1 MNLTFYDDEE
11 IEENENLEE
20 DQSEEDE
27 LAEGEQDENDAES
40 DTNES
45 ENQSEETDDSSS
57 KGTMKGNRHLHG
69 NRQKQI
75 KKINDMMKKQST
87 NKKGKKSS
95 SRPSKGQRKYIRQQK
110 QNNRRE
116 GIESPNKKPGKSK
129 GGGAAAQKRN
139 LRNQQHERRM
149 NPPPKRVDTRTAE
162 EKAEAQRQRSAKKH
176 QELSRK
182 ANDSN
187 KKATNTT
194 VKAGA
199 KSGAKAGASATGA
212 GTGAAA
218 GGAGAAGGP
227 ACGIILLIV
236 IIIFL
241 LMGIVSFFQNMP
253 DMILGKMYEWFN
265 AKLDRW
271 RIAFGSDPGDEGMV
285 SDADMVDTA
294 NYIMDM
300 GYDLK
305 GYGFLAEVE
314 TEEDREN
321 NITKQET
328 YYTFLFYDPGEWGPF
343 QTNFMIQYD
352 GNQVWTFG
360 ADLNPNNFA
369 VKYIGL
375 GENIDEQKNIISTGA
390 MDDKGWIGH
399 NAEITVRV
407 TKKGDNVE
415 YTKVLQREISGF
427 TLDDSTGIIT
437 YEVGKAEYV
446 DSDFIRAYLATDNRT
461 YMFNDGKT
469 LNWFQQLFHGLFSS
483 EAFTKSVHGLIN
495 IDTEMVEAI
504 ESDSGGENNDN
515 TEDYDGEIHLVRDE
529 KKLYIP
535 AGKEVEEYEPD
546 YIYDLNGWAG
556 KYGKP
561 LEFLL
566 TLHLATMAPDFTYA
580 VAIGDERLDTKVNIK
595 FFQTSYSRR
604 LLLNGED
611 AEGAYR
617 EKVKEGLNQITIET
631 LFNAGATPNIEDDDD
646 EIETEDG
653 ANEVETDEIYSFES
667 KTGLIYVNIINK
679 DTGEVLKRLSTS
691 EVIIDGEIIDSVR
704 LEEIKHEI
712 LEAFSQYDIA
722 KEFALWEG
730 MGAVL
735 NEAVLEGILEKQ
747 DSIYNAVIQSLPKDE
762 YDNLITLIF
771 RYELV
776 RKYNAEHANLTMY
789 IPYIKSVDDHWYRD
803 LEFKDPE
810 AMQGYIVKIDE
821 PGAAPYV
828 ENIDDLKKILATY
841 SNKQGAS
848 NLVGAADAF
857 MQIQNEYGI
866 NALFAASVAI
876 KESSAGTDWD
886 LIDSSTHN
894 WMSTQGS
901 RGGGYKDK
909 NGTTWNRFSSFSE
922 ATLAFGE
929 LISGESNGNYFGK
942 GYYSVGDIAIK
953 GQYCVPPEGWIKGV
967 CDQMETFLNRAVN
980 ELGITLINE
989 ENIYSGINNLQDTQ
1003 NSGDQS
1009 AYEIVSGYSAEV
1021 GLVANELLDYFAVYD
1036 GEVRLDRNGEGVLTV
1051 KKTQA
1056 ADLKQVREPIQYD
1069 NSAVIK
1075 ELLGVVDTRVIKK
1088 YTDGETVDVEDE
1100 DQLAVFEAKVA
1111 EKAKYYIYNGTGIN
1125 EGEKRQISPTKNS
1138 LTAMS
1143 ILESTKTE
1151 DAEHLLK
1158 NLRELFND
1166 IGFELEDSS
1175 EEQATKYEKNTSLQW
1190 IFQRYIPS
1198 YEWPSQEETPKTE
1211 DNEEGSRYI
1220 YKVTAKREGDTENTT
1235 NTDEDT
1241 DDSSINE
1248 ATDDITEPDDTTDT
1262 NTPTT
1267 DTDNE
1272 TTDTED
1278 AEDTEDTEET
1288 VYGFEGGDILVAPGN
1303 CVIKKIGEDYLTIQF
1318 RNVIKHEIYTKRTWN
1333 GSEYVMTEV
1342 STKDMTE
1349 TELEEY
1355 KAKKREE
1362 LGLAD
1367 DIDPLWDPEV
1377 NGTTLTIFGLE
1388 VDSNLK
1394 VDETTIIEAGTP
1406 IGKTKKGVDIGL
1418 LFRRQDLTA
1427 SDADNED
1434 ATENIPSEEDENE
1447 DGEKKL
1453 AYLSVP
1459 RYIYPPEK
1467 ATVIFDMSKLQGEA
1481 LEVWNDYSAE
1491 ITEMAI
1497 RYGLDPY
1504 AIVAVICV
1512 ESSGRIDLWNSNWQE
1527 IGKVAFGLM
1536 QCHVK
1541 YHAVPNKGLVDVD
1554 GNRVVKDCSPN
1565 AMKGNASLQ
1574 IECGC
1579 NVLRSYIFYPWP
1591 DGNWFR
1597 GLGSYNK
1604 GPSGI
1609 KNPSTQENFRNGY
1622 WSKFKEDFWGGDE
1635 TWAIKKE
1642 GNSYY
1647 QIFTN
1652 VNTGEIS
1659 GTVEV
1664 AWPPTGSNTLLNG
1677 DIIGIAKPLIEY
1689 IYSNGTTYKQTTQ
1702 NITKWSQAYHS
1713 NSKAPFS
1720 YTDCSTFVTWV
1731 AYEYTKL
1738 DIFKE
1743 SKYSGWW
1750 MNNATNSKYNGVIWD
1765 VVSKNNVQPGDILV
1779 RQGHVE
1785 IYAGNGKAYSCGGV
1799 KINGIHYATGPGTKK
1814 CSLNTF
1820 TYVIRM
1826 R

>member
-1 MNLTFYDDEE
+1 MTFYDDEE

-87 NKKGKKSS
+87 NKKGKESS

-187 KKATNTT
+187 KKVANTT
-194 VKAGA
+194 VKAGT
-199 KSGAKAGASATGA
+199 KAGASAAGA

-218 GGAGAAGGP
+218 GGAGAAMGP
-227 ACGIILLIV
+227 CCGIVLLIA

-241 LMGIVSFFQNMP
+241 IMGIVSFFQNMP
-253 DMILGKMYEWFN
+253 DMILGKIYEWFDTV
-265 AKLDRW
+265 AGTTKIVFGADPAGV
-271 RIAFGSDPGDEGMV
+271 IA
-285 SDADMVDTA
+285 DANLEDAA
-294 NYIMDM
+294 NYVSDM
-300 GYDLK
+300 GYDLT
-305 GYGFLAEVE
+305 GYGFLAKRE
-314 TEEDREN
+314 TEEDIQN
-321 NITKQET
+321 NVQKKES
-328 YYTFLFYDPGEWGPF
+328 YYTFIFRNMEQANHIVQYNGDIVWTSSPGE
-343 QTNFMIQYD
+343 
-352 GNQVWTFG
+352 
-360 ADLNPNNFA
+360 
-369 VKYIGL
+369 KHIGL
-375 GENIDEQKNIISTGA
+375 GETIDEQVAIIENARDTILWLWEKVGTG
-390 MDDKGWIGH
+390 
-399 NAEITVRV
+399 EITVRR
-407 TKKGDNVE
+407 VE
-415 YTKVLQREISGF
+415 YMDANGQRIGEPEYKRVLEREITFDEADVDERG
-427 TLDDSTGIIT
+427 LIT
-437 YEVGKAEYV
+437 NYEVGEVKWI
-446 DSDFIRAYLATDNRT
+446 DSEFLRAYLMSDYRT
-461 YMFNDGKT
+461 YMFYDGKSM
-469 LNWFQQLFHGLFSS
+469 NWFDRVIAGLTSD
-483 EAFTKSVHGLIN
+483 EALYTESANGLIN
-495 IDTEMVEAI
+495 IDTKIVESVEGDSEEDNNI
-504 ESDSGGENNDN
+504 EN
-515 TEDYDGEIHLVRDE
+515 YDGDIHLVRDE
-529 KKLYIP
+529 KKLYISP
-535 AGKEVEEYEPD
+535 GKEVEEYEPE
-546 YIYDLNGWAG
+546 YIYDLSGWAG

-561 LEFLL
+561 LEFSL
-566 TLHLATMAPDFTYA
+566 TLHLATMSPDFTYA
-580 VAIGDERLDTKVNIK
+580 VAIGDERLATKVNIK
-595 FFQTSYSRR
+595 FYQTKYSRR
-604 LLLNGED
+604 LLKDGQD
-611 AEGAYR
+611 AEEY
-617 EKVKEGLNQITIET
+617 
-631 LFNAGATPNIEDDDD
+631 
-646 EIETEDG
+646 
-653 ANEVETDEIYSFES
+653 Y
-667 KTGLIYVNIINK
+667 YNIIVEKKNRIENMIKTFEKLINITNNATTMTEEEKDEWRQVHAEYFSNK
-679 DTGEVLKRLSTS
+679 VSMTVEVT
-691 EVIIDGEIIDSVR
+691 D
-704 LEEIKHEI
+704 LEESNQFCENLYEI
-712 LEAFSQYDIA
+712 LDNVDDFLASVE
-722 KEFALWEG
+722 
-730 MGAVL
+730 
-735 NEAVLEGILEKQ
+735 
-747 DSIYNAVIQSLPKDE
+747 KDE
-762 YDNLITLIF
+762 YTPSSNPGYSDVEELSTDFFENI
-771 RYELV
+771 YEDMQKLNSV
-776 RKYNAEHANLTMY
+776 IWYNSEHANLSLY

-803 LEFKDPE
+803 LDFKDPE

-841 SNKQGAS
+841 SDAQGAS

-876 KESSAGTDWD
+876 KESGAGTSWD

-929 LISGESNGNYFGK
+929 LISGESSGNYFGK

-953 GQYCVPPEGWIKGV
+953 GKYCVPPEGWIKGV
-967 CDQMETFLNRAVN
+967 CNQMETFLNRAVD

-989 ENIYSGINNLQDTQ
+989 ENIDSGLDNLQGTQ
-1003 NSGDQS
+1003 NSGEQS

-1021 GLVANELLDYFAVYD
+1021 GLTD
-1036 GEVRLDRNGEGVLTV
+1036 GELDEYNLDSGEGYTVLR
-1051 KKTQA
+1051 TQA
-1056 ADLKQVREPIQYD
+1056 EDLRQVREPIQYD

-1075 ELLGVVDTRVIKK
+1075 ELLGVVDTRIIKK
-1088 YTDGETVDVEDE
+1088 YTDGETVDVENE

-1111 EKAKYYIYNGTGIN
+1111 EKAKYYIYNGTGMN

-1241 DDSSINE
+1241 DDSSIND
-1248 ATDDITEPDDTTDT
+1248 ATDDTTDT
-1262 NTPTT
+1262 NSPTT
-1267 DTDNE
+1267 GTDD

-1278 AEDTEDTEET
+1278 AEETEET

-1333 GSEYVMTEV
+1333 GSEYVMTEI

-1362 LGLAD
+1362 LGLSD

-1394 VDETTIIEAGTP
+1394 VDDTTIIEAGTQ

-1418 LFRRQDLTA
+1418 LLRGQDLTA

-1467 ATVIFDMSKLQGEA
+1467 TEVIFDMSKLQGLA

-1512 ESSGRIDLWNSNWQE
+1512 ESSGRLDSDNGI
-1527 IGKVAFGLM
+1527 AYGLM
-1536 QCHVK
+1536 QCHMK
-1541 YHAVPNKGLVDVD
+1541 YHAVPNKTLVDVD
-1554 GNRVVKDCSPN
+1554 GNRVVKDCSPS
-1565 AMKGNASLQ
+1565 AMRGNASLQ

-1579 NVLRSYIFYPWP
+1579 HVVRSYIFYPWP
-1591 DGNWFR
+1591 DGNWFK

-1609 KNPSTQENFRNGY
+1609 KNPSTLEDFRNGY
-1622 WSKFKEDFWGGDE
+1622 WQKFKKYFWGGDE
-1635 TWAIKKE
+1635 TWAIKRE

-1677 DIIGIAKPLIEY
+1677 DILEVAKQLHDYVRDNRFTYGSHYNIKDLGSGTESKVIDCSAY
-1689 IYSNGTTYKQTTQ
+1689 VSWVLYELGYQEFGTQKSSSWFKSNGQKLCDKYGWQM
-1702 NITKWSQAYHS
+1702 ITPV
-1713 NSKAPFS
+1713 NS
-1720 YTDCSTFVTWV
+1720 ST
-1731 AYEYTKL
+1731 L
-1738 DIFKE
+1738 
-1743 SKYSGWW
+1743 
-1750 MNNATNSKYNGVIWD
+1750 
-1765 VVSKNNVQPGDILV
+1765 QPGDILV
-1779 RQGHVE
+1779 VYESGGSHHVE
-1785 IYAGNGKAYSCGGV
+1785 IYAGNGRSYSCGSNSSIRADTISTNFSKYNFALRV
-1799 KINGIHYATGPGTKK
+1799 TGRGG
-1814 CSLNTF
+1814 N
-1820 TYVIRM
+1820 
-1826 R
+1826 

>member
-1 MNLTFYDDEE
+1 MTVDGKNWIQRFFHAFSDDAFSESEYGLIQFETENEE
-11 IEENENLEE
+11 I
-20 DQSEEDE
+20 
-27 LAEGEQDENDAES
+27 
-40 DTNES
+40 
-45 ENQSEETDDSSS
+45 
-57 KGTMKGNRHLHG
+57 K
-69 NRQKQI
+69 
-75 KKINDMMKKQST
+75 
-87 NKKGKKSS
+87 
-95 SRPSKGQRKYIRQQK
+95 
-110 QNNRRE
+110 
-116 GIESPNKKPGKSK
+116 
-129 GGGAAAQKRN
+129 
-139 LRNQQHERRM
+139 
-149 NPPPKRVDTRTAE
+149 
-162 EKAEAQRQRSAKKH
+162 
-176 QELSRK
+176 
-182 ANDSN
+182 
-187 KKATNTT
+187 
-194 VKAGA
+194 
-199 KSGAKAGASATGA
+199 
-212 GTGAAA
+212 
-218 GGAGAAGGP
+218 
-227 ACGIILLIV
+227 
-236 IIIFL
+236 
-241 LMGIVSFFQNMP
+241 
-253 DMILGKMYEWFN
+253 
-265 AKLDRW
+265 
-271 RIAFGSDPGDEGMV
+271 
-285 SDADMVDTA
+285 
-294 NYIMDM
+294 
-300 GYDLK
+300 
-305 GYGFLAEVE
+305 
-314 TEEDREN
+314 
-321 NITKQET
+321 
-328 YYTFLFYDPGEWGPF
+328 
-343 QTNFMIQYD
+343 
-352 GNQVWTFG
+352 
-360 ADLNPNNFA
+360 
-369 VKYIGL
+369 
-375 GENIDEQKNIISTGA
+375 
-390 MDDKGWIGH
+390 
-399 NAEITVRV
+399 
-407 TKKGDNVE
+407 
-415 YTKVLQREISGF
+415 
-427 TLDDSTGIIT
+427 
-437 YEVGKAEYV
+437 
-446 DSDFIRAYLATDNRT
+446 
-461 YMFNDGKT
+461 
-469 LNWFQQLFHGLFSS
+469 
-483 EAFTKSVHGLIN
+483 
-495 IDTEMVEAI
+495 
-504 ESDSGGENNDN
+504 
-515 TEDYDGEIHLVRDE
+515 DYDGEIHLVRDE
-529 KKLYIP
+529 KKLYISP
-535 AGKEVEEYEPD
+535 GKEVEEYEPD

-580 VAIGDERLDTKVNIK
+580 VAIGDERLATKVNIK
-595 FFQTSYSRR
+595 FYQTNYSRR

-611 AEGAYR
+611 ALTA
-617 EKVKEGLNQITIET
+617 VKEDFIKKIESKSFDDFCNVIENRYYYTSSTTERVGDSTIIVYDIFHSEYLRYTEEQFENTKKQLIDLISAYNGGDYTELRNALRNFGLNFADIY
-631 LFNAGATPNIEDDDD
+631 DSM
-646 EIETEDG
+646 
-653 ANEVETDEIYSFES
+653 NEF
-667 KTGLIYVNIINK
+667 INK
-679 DTGEVLKRLSTS
+679 MIH
-691 EVIIDGEIIDSVR
+691 IID
-704 LEEIKHEI
+704 
-712 LEAFSQYDIA
+712 
-722 KEFALWEG
+722 
-730 MGAVL
+730 
-735 NEAVLEGILEKQ
+735 
-747 DSIYNAVIQSLPKDE
+747 YNND
-762 YDNLITLIF
+762 
-771 RYELV
+771 
-776 RKYNAEHANLTMY
+776 HANLTMY
-789 IPYIKSVDDHWYRD
+789 IPYISSVDDHWYRD
-803 LEFKDPE
+803 LDFKDPE
-810 AMQGYIVKIDE
+810 VIQGYIVKIDE
-821 PGAAPYV
+821 AGAAPYV

-841 SNKQGAS
+841 SDAQGAS

-876 KESSAGTDWD
+876 KESGAGTAWD
-886 LIDSSTHN
+886 LIDPSTHN

-929 LISGESNGNYFGK
+929 LISGESSGNYFGK
-942 GYYSVGDIAIK
+942 GYYSVGDIAAK
-953 GQYCVPPEGWIKGV
+953 GGYCVPPSGWIKGV

-989 ENIYSGINNLQDTQ
+989 ENIDSGLDNLQGTQ

-1009 AYEIVSGYSAEV
+1009 AYEVVSGSSAEV
-1021 GLVANELLDYFAVYD
+1021 GLVEGELNGYGLDA
-1036 GEVRLDRNGEGVLTV
+1036 GEGYTVLR
-1051 KKTQA
+1051 TQA
-1056 ADLKQVREPIQYD
+1056 EDLKQVREPIQYD

-1075 ELLGVVDTRVIKK
+1075 ELLGVVDTRIIKK
-1088 YTDGETVDVEDE
+1088 YTDGETVDVENE

-1220 YKVTAKREGDTENTT
+1220 YKVTAKRGENTEDTT
-1235 NTDEDT
+1235 NTDKAT
-1241 DDSSINE
+1241 DDSSIND

-1262 NTPTT
+1262 NNPTT
-1267 DTDNE
+1267 GTDD

-1278 AEDTEDTEET
+1278 AEETEET

-1333 GSEYVMTEV
+1333 GSEYVMTEI

-1362 LGLAD
+1362 LGLSD

-1394 VDETTIIEAGTP
+1394 VDDTTIIEAGTQ

-1418 LFRRQDLTA
+1418 LLRGQDLTA

-1467 ATVIFDMSKLQGEA
+1467 TEVIFDMSKLQGLA

-1512 ESSGRIDLWNSNWQE
+1512 ESSGRLDSDNGI
-1527 IGKVAFGLM
+1527 AYGLM
-1536 QCHVK
+1536 QCHMK
-1541 YHAVPNKGLVDVD
+1541 YHAVPNKTLVDVD
-1554 GNRVVKDCSPN
+1554 GNRVVKDCSPS
-1565 AMKGNASLQ
+1565 AMRGNASLQ

-1579 NVLRSYIFYPWP
+1579 HVVRSYIFYPWP
-1591 DGNWFR
+1591 DGNWFK

-1609 KNPSTQENFRNGY
+1609 KNPSTLEDFRNGY
-1622 WSKFKEDFWGGDE
+1622 WQKFKKYFWGGDE
-1635 TWAIKKE
+1635 TWAIKRE
-1642 GNSYY
+1642 ENSYY

-1677 DIIGIAKPLIEY
+1677 DILEVAKQLHDYVRDNRFTYGSHYNIKDLGSGTESKVIDCSAY
-1689 IYSNGTTYKQTTQ
+1689 VSWVLYELGYQEFGTQKSSSWFKSNGQKLCDKYGWQM
-1702 NITKWSQAYHS
+1702 ITPV
-1713 NSKAPFS
+1713 NS
-1720 YTDCSTFVTWV
+1720 ST
-1731 AYEYTKL
+1731 L
-1738 DIFKE
+1738 
-1743 SKYSGWW
+1743 
-1750 MNNATNSKYNGVIWD
+1750 
-1765 VVSKNNVQPGDILV
+1765 QPGDILV
-1779 RQGHVE
+1779 VYESGGSHHVE
-1785 IYAGNGKAYSCGGV
+1785 IYAGNGRSYSCGSNSSIRADTISTNFSKYNFALRV
-1799 KINGIHYATGPGTKK
+1799 TGRGG
-1814 CSLNTF
+1814 N
-1820 TYVIRM
+1820 
-1826 R
+1826 

>member
-1 MNLTFYDDEE
+1 MTFYDEEE
-11 IEENENLEE
+11 IEENENPEE
-20 DQSEEDE
+20 GQSEENELEEAEQEENNAGSDE
-27 LAEGEQDENDAES
+27 VGAKEQYDGIDNL
-40 DTNES
+40 
-45 ENQSEETDDSSS
+45 SSR
-57 KGTMKGNRHLHG
+57 GTMGS
-69 NRQKQI
+69 NRQRHGSRQRQI
-75 KKINDMMKKQST
+75 NKARNMM
-87 NKKGKKSS
+87 NKGKNVAQRGKQAGKKMASGA
-95 SRPSKGQRKYIRQQK
+95 KGQA
-110 QNNRRE
+110 
-116 GIESPNKKPGKSK
+116 SKK
-129 GGGAAAQKRN
+129 A
-139 LRNQQHERRM
+139 
-149 NPPPKRVDTRTAE
+149 AE
-162 EKAEAQRQRSAKKH
+162 EGV
-176 QELSRK
+176 
-182 ANDSN
+182 
-187 KKATNTT
+187 KKAATT
-194 VKAGA
+194 AAKA
-199 KSGAKAGASATGA
+199 GAKAGASTASAGA
-212 GTGAAA
+212 GVAA
-218 GGAGAAGGP
+218 GGAGAAMGP
-227 ACGIILLIV
+227 CCGIVLLIA

-241 LMGIVSFFQNMP
+241 LIGIVGFFQNMP
-253 DMILGKMYEWFN
+253 DMILGKIYEWFDTV
-265 AKLDRW
+265 AGTTKIVFGADPAGV
-271 RIAFGSDPGDEGMV
+271 IA
-285 SDADMVDTA
+285 DANLEDAA
-294 NYIMDM
+294 NYVSDM
-300 GYDLK
+300 GYDLT
-305 GYGFLAEVE
+305 GYGFLAKRE
-314 TEEDREN
+314 TEEDIQN
-321 NITKQET
+321 NVQKKES
-328 YYTFLFYDPGEWGPF
+328 YYTFIFRNMD
-343 QTNFMIQYD
+343 QANHIVQYNGD
-352 GNQVWTFG
+352 IVWTSS
-360 ADLNPNNFA
+360 L
-369 VKYIGL
+369 KEKHIGL
-375 GENIDEQKNIISTGA
+375 GETIDEQVAIIENARDTILWLWEKVGTG
-390 MDDKGWIGH
+390 
-399 NAEITVRV
+399 EITVRR
-407 TKKGDNVE
+407 VE
-415 YTKVLQREISGF
+415 YMDANGQRIGEPEYKRVLEREITFDEADVDERG
-427 TLDDSTGIIT
+427 LIT
-437 YEVGKAEYV
+437 NYEVGEVKWI
-446 DSDFIRAYLATDNRT
+446 DSEFLRAYLMSDYRT
-461 YMFNDGKT
+461 YMFYDGKSM
-469 LNWFQQLFHGLFSS
+469 NWFDRVIAGLTSD
-483 EAFTKSVHGLIN
+483 EALYTESANGLIN
-495 IDTEMVEAI
+495 IDTKIVESVEGDNEEDNI
-504 ESDSGGENNDN
+504 EN
-515 TEDYDGEIHLVRDE
+515 YDGDIHLVRGE
-529 KKLYIP
+529 KKLYISP
-535 AGKEVEEYEPD
+535 GKEVEEYEPD

-561 LEFLL
+561 LEFSL
-566 TLHLATMAPDFTYA
+566 TLHLATMSPDFTYA
-580 VAIGDERLDTKVNIK
+580 VAIGDERLATKVNIK
-595 FFQTSYSRR
+595 FYQTKYSRR
-604 LLLNGED
+604 LLKDGQD
-611 AEGAYR
+611 AEEY
-617 EKVKEGLNQITIET
+617 
-631 LFNAGATPNIEDDDD
+631 
-646 EIETEDG
+646 
-653 ANEVETDEIYSFES
+653 Y
-667 KTGLIYVNIINK
+667 YNIIVEKKNRIENMIKTFEKLINITNNATTMTEEEKDEWRQVHAEYFSNK
-679 DTGEVLKRLSTS
+679 VSMTVEVT
-691 EVIIDGEIIDSVR
+691 D
-704 LEEIKHEI
+704 LEESNQFCENLYEI
-712 LEAFSQYDIA
+712 LDNVDDFLASVE
-722 KEFALWEG
+722 
-730 MGAVL
+730 
-735 NEAVLEGILEKQ
+735 
-747 DSIYNAVIQSLPKDE
+747 KDE
-762 YDNLITLIF
+762 YTPSSNPGYSDVEELSTDFFENI
-771 RYELV
+771 YEDMQKLNSV
-776 RKYNAEHANLTMY
+776 IWYNSEHANLSLY

-803 LEFKDPE
+803 LDFKDPE

-841 SNKQGAS
+841 SDAQGAS

-876 KESSAGTDWD
+876 KESGAGTSWD

-929 LISGESNGNYFGK
+929 LISGESSGNYFGK

-953 GQYCVPPEGWIKGV
+953 GKYCVPPEGWIKGV
-967 CDQMETFLNRAVN
+967 CNQMETFLNRAVD

-989 ENIYSGINNLQDTQ
+989 ENIDSGLDNLQGTQ

-1009 AYEIVSGYSAEV
+1009 AYEVVSGSSAEV
-1021 GLVANELLDYFAVYD
+1021 GLTD
-1036 GEVRLDRNGEGVLTV
+1036 GELDEYNLDSGEGYTVLR
-1051 KKTQA
+1051 TQA
-1056 ADLKQVREPIQYD
+1056 EDLRQVREPIQYD

-1075 ELLGVVDTRVIKK
+1075 ELLGVVDTRIIKK
-1088 YTDGETVDVEDE
+1088 YTDGETVDVENE

-1111 EKAKYYIYNGTGIN
+1111 EKAKYYIYNGTGMN

-1241 DDSSINE
+1241 DDSSIND
-1248 ATDDITEPDDTTDT
+1248 ATDDTTDT
-1262 NTPTT
+1262 NSPTT
-1267 DTDNE
+1267 GTDD

-1278 AEDTEDTEET
+1278 AEETEET

-1333 GSEYVMTEV
+1333 GSEYVMTEI

-1362 LGLAD
+1362 LGLSD

-1394 VDETTIIEAGTP
+1394 VDDTTIIEAGTQ

-1418 LFRRQDLTA
+1418 LLRGQDLTA

-1467 ATVIFDMSKLQGEA
+1467 TEVIFDMSKLQGLA

-1512 ESSGRIDLWNSNWQE
+1512 ESSGRLDSDNGI
-1527 IGKVAFGLM
+1527 AYGLM
-1536 QCHVK
+1536 QCHMK
-1541 YHAVPNKGLVDVD
+1541 YHAVPNKTLVDVD
-1554 GNRVVKDCSPN
+1554 GNRVVKDCSPS
-1565 AMKGNASLQ
+1565 AMRGNASLQ

-1579 NVLRSYIFYPWP
+1579 HVVRSYIFYPWP
-1591 DGNWFR
+1591 DGNWFK

-1609 KNPSTQENFRNGY
+1609 KNPSTLEDFRNGY
-1622 WSKFKEDFWGGDE
+1622 WQKFKKYFWGGDE
-1635 TWAIKKE
+1635 TWAIKRE

-1677 DIIGIAKPLIEY
+1677 DILEVAKQLHDYVRDNRFTYGSHYNIKDLGSGTESKVIDCSAY
-1689 IYSNGTTYKQTTQ
+1689 VSWVLYELGYQEFGTQKSSSWFKSNGQKLCDKYGWQM
-1702 NITKWSQAYHS
+1702 ITPV
-1713 NSKAPFS
+1713 NS
-1720 YTDCSTFVTWV
+1720 ST
-1731 AYEYTKL
+1731 L
-1738 DIFKE
+1738 
-1743 SKYSGWW
+1743 
-1750 MNNATNSKYNGVIWD
+1750 
-1765 VVSKNNVQPGDILV
+1765 QPGDILV
-1779 RQGHVE
+1779 VYESGGSHHVE
-1785 IYAGNGKAYSCGGV
+1785 IYAGNGRSYSCGSNSSIRADTISTNFSKYNFALRV
-1799 KINGIHYATGPGTKK
+1799 TGRGG
-1814 CSLNTF
+1814 N
-1820 TYVIRM
+1820 
-1826 R
+1826 

>member
-1 MNLTFYDDEE
+1 MTFYDDEE

-87 NKKGKKSS
+87 NKKGKESS

-187 KKATNTT
+187 KKVANTT
-194 VKAGA
+194 VKAGT
-199 KSGAKAGASATGA
+199 KAGASAAGA

-218 GGAGAAGGP
+218 GGAGAAMGP
-227 ACGIILLIV
+227 CCGIVLLIA

-241 LMGIVSFFQNMP
+241 LIGIVGFFQNMP
-253 DMILGKMYEWFN
+253 DMILGKIYEWFDTTMDKF
-265 AKLDRW
+265 A
-271 RIAFGSDPGDEGMV
+271 IAFGADPGSMDMV
-285 SDADMVDTA
+285 PEADLVDTA
-294 NYIMDM
+294 NYIVDM
-300 GYDLK
+300 GYDLT
-305 GYGFLAEVE
+305 GYGFLAKRE
-314 TEEDREN
+314 TEEDIQN
-321 NITKQET
+321 NVQKKES
-328 YYTFLFYDPGEWGPF
+328 YYTFIFKNTDSI
-343 QTNFMIQYD
+343 NHNIQYNGD
-352 GNQVWTFG
+352 IVWTNSKNG
-360 ADLNPNNFA
+360 DNYWE
-369 VKYIGL
+369 KHIGL
-375 GENIDEQKNIISTGA
+375 GETKEEQKAIVDAARETTLGLWEVLGTG
-390 MDDKGWIGH
+390 
-399 NAEITVRV
+399 EITVR
-407 TKKGDNVE
+407 KVE
-415 YTKVLQREISGF
+415 YMDANGQTIGTPKYERVLEREITISE
-427 TLDDSTGIIT
+427 TDDRGLIT
-437 YEVGKAEYV
+437 NYEVGEVKMI
-446 DSDFIRAYLATDNRT
+446 DSEFLRSYLASDMRT
-461 YMFNDGKT
+461 YMFNDGQT
-469 LNWFQQLFHGLFSS
+469 RNWFQQLIHGFS
-483 EAFTKSVHGLIN
+483 EDAFTESRYGLIN
-495 IDTEMVEAI
+495 IDTEMVESI
-504 ESDSGGENNDN
+504 EGDSGGEDNN

-566 TLHLATMAPDFTYA
+566 TLHLATMSPDFTYA
-580 VAIGDERLDTKVNIK
+580 VALGDARLDTKVNIK
-595 FFQTSYSRR
+595 FYQTNYSRR

-611 AEGAYR
+611 ALTA
-617 EKVKEGLNQITIET
+617 VKEDFIKKIESKSFDDFCNVIENRYYYTSSTTERVGDSTIIVYDIFHFESLRYTEEQFENTKKQLIDLISGYNGGDYTELRNALRNFGLNFADIYESM
-631 LFNAGATPNIEDDDD
+631 
-646 EIETEDG
+646 
-653 ANEVETDEIYSFES
+653 NEF
-667 KTGLIYVNIINK
+667 INK
-679 DTGEVLKRLSTS
+679 MVH
-691 EVIIDGEIIDSVR
+691 IID
-704 LEEIKHEI
+704 
-712 LEAFSQYDIA
+712 
-722 KEFALWEG
+722 
-730 MGAVL
+730 
-735 NEAVLEGILEKQ
+735 
-747 DSIYNAVIQSLPKDE
+747 YNND
-762 YDNLITLIF
+762 
-771 RYELV
+771 
-776 RKYNAEHANLTMY
+776 HANLTMY
-789 IPYIKSVDDHWYRD
+789 IPYISSVDDHWYRD
-803 LEFKDPE
+803 LDFKDPE
-810 AMQGYIVKIDE
+810 GTILGGYILDVNAA
-821 PGAAPYV
+821 GAAPSVNNV
-828 ENIDDLKKILATY
+828 EDLKKILATY
-841 SNKQGAS
+841 SNPEGAD
-848 NLVGAADAF
+848 NLVEAADAF
-857 MQIQNEYGI
+857 MQIQQEYGI
-866 NALFAASVAI
+866 NALFAASVAVD
-876 KESSAGTDWD
+876 ESGAGSADTS
-886 LIDSSTHN
+886 LVTEAHN
-894 WMSTQGS
+894 WMSVKGS
-901 RGGGYKDK
+901 E
-909 NGTTWNRFSSFSE
+909 FSYSDDMWHYYDSFQE
-922 ATLAFGE
+922 ATLDFGR
-929 LISGESNGNYFGK
+929 LINDNYFG
-942 GYYSVGDIAIK
+942 
-953 GQYCVPPEGWIKGV
+953 EGLYDLKGV
-967 CDQMETFLNRAVN
+967 MLKYNNYQSVVDVGKQMNVFFNRAIN
-980 ELGITLINE
+980 ELGISLKNE
-989 ENIYSGINNLQDTQ
+989 ENLLIEDSGNLQGTQ
-1003 NSGDQS
+1003 NSGDQP
-1009 AYEIVSGYSAEV
+1009 AYEVVSGSSAEV
-1021 GLVANELLDYFAVYD
+1021 GLVEGELNGYGLDA
-1036 GEVRLDRNGEGVLTV
+1036 GEGYTVLR
-1051 KKTQA
+1051 TQA
-1056 ADLKQVREPIQYD
+1056 EDLKQVREPIQYD

-1075 ELLGVVDTRVIKK
+1075 ELLGVVDTRIIKK
-1088 YTDGETVDVEDE
+1088 YTDGETVDVENE

-1220 YKVTAKREGDTENTT
+1220 YKVTAKRGENTEDTT
-1235 NTDEDT
+1235 NTDKAT
-1241 DDSSINE
+1241 DDSSIND

-1262 NTPTT
+1262 NSPTT
-1267 DTDNE
+1267 GTDD

-1278 AEDTEDTEET
+1278 AEDTEET

-1333 GSEYVMTEV
+1333 GSEYVMTEIN
-1342 STKDMTE
+1342 TKDMTE
-1349 TELEEY
+1349 QELEEY

-1394 VDETTIIEAGTP
+1394 VDDTTIIEAGTQ

-1418 LFRRQDLTA
+1418 LLRGQDLTA

-1467 ATVIFDMSKLQGEA
+1467 TEVIFDMSKLQGLA

-1491 ITEMAI
+1491 ITEMAV

-1512 ESSGRIDLWNSNWQE
+1512 ESSGHLDSDNGI
-1527 IGKVAFGLM
+1527 AYGLM
-1536 QCHVK
+1536 QCHMK
-1541 YHAVPNKGLVDVD
+1541 YHAVPNKTLVDVD
-1554 GNRVVKDCSPN
+1554 GNRVVKDCSPS

-1579 NVLRSYIFYPWP
+1579 HVVRSYIFYPWP
-1591 DGNWFR
+1591 DGNWFK

-1609 KNPSTQENFRNGY
+1609 KNPSTLEDFRNGY
-1622 WSKFKEDFWGGDE
+1622 WQKFKKYFWGGDE
-1635 TWAIKKE
+1635 TWAIKRE
-1642 GNSYY
+1642 GNTYY

-1664 AWPPTGSNTLLNG
+1664 SWPPTGAGIGGTSTPADGDGYSTVYKSSSGRTFKEFKQSRGSYKGQGYSEGTISSSGCGPTAVAIVLSGYGVNVDPGDVGNAMGGSHNGGTNGSNLRSALKRY
-1677 DIIGIAKPLIEY
+1677 GIDARTVSRPTAAQIRQQLQSGKEIVVSVGSSP
-1689 IYSNGTTYKQTTQ
+1689 
-1702 NITKWSQAYHS
+1702 
-1713 NSKAPFS
+1713 
-1720 YTDCSTFVTWV
+1720 DSTFTGNGHIM
-1731 AYEYTKL
+1731 ALL
-1738 DIFKE
+1738 DI
-1743 SKYSGWW
+1743 
-1750 MNNATNSKYNGVIWD
+1750 NNNDEVYISNPNPRTYNGWMPLTKFIRYCSYKYAVF
-1765 VVSKNNVQPGDILV
+1765 VQ
-1779 RQGHVE
+1779 
-1785 IYAGNGKAYSCGGV
+1785 
-1799 KINGIHYATGPGTKK
+1799 
-1814 CSLNTF
+1814 
-1820 TYVIRM
+1820 
-1826 R
+1826 

>member
-1 MNLTFYDDEE
+1 MEYFDVNGQSVREPEYERVLERKITFD
-11 IEENENLEE
+11 
-20 DQSEEDE
+20 
-27 LAEGEQDENDAES
+27 
-40 DTNES
+40 
-45 ENQSEETDDSSS
+45 EETDVDER
-57 KGTMKGNRHLHG
+57 GL
-69 NRQKQI
+69 I
-75 KKINDMMKKQST
+75 T
-87 NKKGKKSS
+87 N
-95 SRPSKGQRKYIRQQK
+95 
-110 QNNRRE
+110 
-116 GIESPNKKPGKSK
+116 
-129 GGGAAAQKRN
+129 
-139 LRNQQHERRM
+139 
-149 NPPPKRVDTRTAE
+149 
-162 EKAEAQRQRSAKKH
+162 
-176 QELSRK
+176 
-182 ANDSN
+182 
-187 KKATNTT
+187 
-194 VKAGA
+194 
-199 KSGAKAGASATGA
+199 
-212 GTGAAA
+212 
-218 GGAGAAGGP
+218 
-227 ACGIILLIV
+227 
-236 IIIFL
+236 
-241 LMGIVSFFQNMP
+241 
-253 DMILGKMYEWFN
+253 
-265 AKLDRW
+265 
-271 RIAFGSDPGDEGMV
+271 
-285 SDADMVDTA
+285 
-294 NYIMDM
+294 
-300 GYDLK
+300 
-305 GYGFLAEVE
+305 
-314 TEEDREN
+314 
-321 NITKQET
+321 
-328 YYTFLFYDPGEWGPF
+328 
-343 QTNFMIQYD
+343 
-352 GNQVWTFG
+352 
-360 ADLNPNNFA
+360 
-369 VKYIGL
+369 
-375 GENIDEQKNIISTGA
+375 
-390 MDDKGWIGH
+390 
-399 NAEITVRV
+399 
-407 TKKGDNVE
+407 
-415 YTKVLQREISGF
+415 
-427 TLDDSTGIIT
+427 
-437 YEVGKAEYV
+437 YEVGEV
-446 DSDFIRAYLATDNRT
+446 NWIDSDYLRAYLASDMRT
-461 YMFNDGKT
+461 YMFNDGQT
-469 LNWFQQLFHGLFSS
+469 RNWFQQLIHGFS
-483 EAFTKSVHGLIN
+483 EDAFTESRYGLIN

-631 LFNAGATPNIEDDDD
+631 LFNAGALGNIEDDDKKVVIV
-646 EIETEDG
+646 EGE
-653 ANEVETDEIYSFES
+653 NEVVHEGYHEYFDSRYGQIVGNVIHNS
-667 KTGLIYVNIINK
+667 
-679 DTGEVLKRLSTS
+679 TGEVLKVIRTD
-691 EVIIDGEIIDSVR
+691 EVIYQGEIIDSVR
-704 LEEIKHEI
+704 LEEIKSEI

-722 KEFALWEG
+722 KKSLWG
-730 MGAVL
+730 TGVVL
-735 NEAVLEGILEKQ
+735 NEALLERILEKQ
-747 DSIYNAVIQSLPKDE
+747 DSIYNAVIHSLPKDE

-803 LEFKDPE
+803 LDFKDPE
-810 AMQGYIVKIDE
+810 AVQGYIVKIDE

-828 ENIDDLKKILATY
+828 ENIDDLKEILATY

-876 KESSAGTDWD
+876 KESGAGTSWD

-1021 GLVANELLDYFAVYD
+1021 GLVANELRDYYVVYD
-1036 GEVRLDRNGEGVLTV
+1036 GVVGLDINGEGVLTV

-1088 YTDGETVDVEDE
+1088 YTDGETVDVENE

-1248 ATDDITEPDDTTDT
+1248 ATDDITEPDDTTDI

-1278 AEDTEDTEET
+1278 TEDAEDTEDTEDAEETEET

-1333 GSEYVMTEV
+1333 GSEYIITEI

-1418 LFRRQDLTA
+1418 LLRGQDLTA

-1512 ESSGRIDLWNSNWQE
+1512 ESSGRIDLWNSNWE
-1527 IGKVAFGLM
+1527 TKRKNCFRI
-1536 QCHVK
+1536 
-1541 YHAVPNKGLVDVD
+1541 
-1554 GNRVVKDCSPN
+1554 N
-1565 AMKGNASLQ
+1565 AMPCK
-1574 IECGC
+1574 
-1579 NVLRSYIFYPWP
+1579 
-1591 DGNWFR
+1591 
-1597 GLGSYNK
+1597 
-1604 GPSGI
+1604 
-1609 KNPSTQENFRNGY
+1609 
-1622 WSKFKEDFWGGDE
+1622 
-1635 TWAIKKE
+1635 
-1642 GNSYY
+1642 
-1647 QIFTN
+1647 
-1652 VNTGEIS
+1652 IS
-1659 GTVEV
+1659 
-1664 AWPPTGSNTLLNG
+1664 
-1677 DIIGIAKPLIEY
+1677 
-1689 IYSNGTTYKQTTQ
+1689 
-1702 NITKWSQAYHS
+1702 
-1713 NSKAPFS
+1713 
-1720 YTDCSTFVTWV
+1720 CST
-1731 AYEYTKL
+1731 K
-1738 DIFKE
+1738 
-1743 SKYSGWW
+1743 
-1750 MNNATNSKYNGVIWD
+1750 
-1765 VVSKNNVQPGDILV
+1765 
-1779 RQGHVE
+1779 
-1785 IYAGNGKAYSCGGV
+1785 
-1799 KINGIHYATGPGTKK
+1799 
-1814 CSLNTF
+1814 
-1820 TYVIRM
+1820 
-1826 R
+1826 